1 MHGQYRIIYLTGMLP
16 PRLDYRAREQCGLH
30 PSSSLGRFD
39 GRVYEDMFNRAH
51 RLNPLNKLT
60 FNPDYRTEEI
70 VMGSGDGG
78 KILSKL

>member
-1 MHGQYRIIYLTGMLP
+1 MRGQFQTTYLIGTHFHPKISRFRHGLYS
-16 PRLDYRAREQCGLH
+16 H
-30 PSSSLGRFD
+30 SSLGRYD

-51 RLNPLNKLT
+51 RLNPLNKVT

-70 VMGSGDGG
+70 IKGSGDGG

>member
-1 MHGQYRIIYLTGMLP
+1 
-16 PRLDYRAREQCGLH
+16 
-30 PSSSLGRFD
+30 
-39 GRVYEDMFNRAH
+39 MFHRAH